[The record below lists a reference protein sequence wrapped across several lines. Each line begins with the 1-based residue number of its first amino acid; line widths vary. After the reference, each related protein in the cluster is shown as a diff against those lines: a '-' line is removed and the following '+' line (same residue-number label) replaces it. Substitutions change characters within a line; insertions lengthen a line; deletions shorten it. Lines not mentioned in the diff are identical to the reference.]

1 MVIIG
6 ITGPSGA
13 GKGAVSEILAR
24 KYGYKIIDAD
34 KVYHNII
41 SAPSDCVSEL
51 VESFGDDILN
61 DIGGVDRR
69 SLSKKVFGEE
79 NKSKLLLLNKITHKY
94 VISEIDN
101 IIREYKE
108 NGVDVCVIDAPLL
121 IEAGV
126 DKMCDHSIAVISD
139 KDIRADRIAERDGI
153 DKEAALLRI
162 NSQKSDSFYIDAC
175 DFIVPNNRR
184 IQELELIVDSCLRA
198 LGVLK

>member
-1 MVIIG
+1 MVILG
-6 ITGPSGA
+6 VTGPSGA

-51 VESFGDDILN
+51 VSYFGDDILN
-61 DIGGVDRR
+61 EVGGIDRR
-69 SLSKKVFGEE
+69 SLSKKVFGDD
-79 NKSKLLLLNKITHKY
+79 NKDKLLLLNKITHKY
-94 VISEIDN
+94 VISEIEK
-101 IIREYKE
+101 IACEQKSL
-108 NGVDVCVIDAPLL
+108 GAAVSVIDAPLL

-126 DKMCDHSIAVISD
+126 DNMCDHVISVIAD
-139 KDIRADRIAERDGI
+139 KNIRAERIAKRDGI

-162 NSQKSDSFYIDAC
+162 NSQKPDSFYIDAC
-175 DFIVPNNRR
+175 DFTLSNNLCL
-184 IQELELIVDSCLRA
+184 QELETFVDSCLKA